1 MAHDDSVT
9 VSFRLSFNKEE
20 DKEILRF
27 FSSETMKI
35 CYGDKSK
42 FIKSALIRAV
52 QDIKRNENDN
62 RLICEMNTQRT
73 VIQETMTG
81 EADRVINAIKLIVKD
96 EMERIT
102 ELQMPEG
109 KQATF
114 KMTEPATEG
123 GTEDAP
129 CFGEVPESSCEDVSE
144 DVMAFLADL

>member
-52 QDIKRNENDN
+52 QDIKRNEHDN

-81 EADRVINAIKLIVKD
+81 EADRVINAIKLIVRD
-96 EMERIT
+96 EMERII
-102 ELQMPEG
+102 ELQMPKG
-109 KQATF
+109 KQAAF
-114 KMTEPATEG
+114 KMTEPIAE
-123 GTEDAP
+123 ESVEAAP
-129 CFGEVPESSCEDVSE
+129 CFGKVPESSCEDVSE
-144 DVMAFLADL
+144 DVMAFLEDL

>member
-1 MAHDDSVT
+1 MAYDDSVT

-27 FSSETMKI
+27 FSSETMRI

-52 QDIKRNENDN
+52 QGIERNENDN

-81 EADRVINAIKLIVKD
+81 EADRVINAIKLIVRD
-96 EMERIT
+96 EMERIKG
-102 ELQMPEG
+102 LQISQG
-109 KQATF
+109 KQTAS
-114 KMTEPATEG
+114 KMTESVAE
-123 GTEDAP
+123 
-129 CFGEVPESSCEDVSE
+129 
-144 DVMAFLADL
+144 

>member
-1 MAHDDSVT
+1 MAYDDSVT

-52 QDIKRNENDN
+52 QDIKRNEHEN

-73 VIQETMTG
+73 VMQETMTG

-102 ELQMPEG
+102 GLQMTKG
-109 KQATF
+109 RQATSI
-114 KMTEPATEG
+114 MTESVVEESV
-123 GTEDAP
+123 EDAP
-129 CFGEVPESSCEDVSE
+129 CFGEIPESSCEELSE
-144 DVMAFLADL
+144 DVMSFLADL